1 MNIVISCQP
10 SNPLEYLATC
20 GVFDLTARLDPC
32 ATGCWSGKPTAFHL
46 IASVSED
53 ALVAMIC
60 ETLCA
65 PDRWTPI
72 RPVPTGEA
80 TLFSVS
86 FTPRDMPAFD
96 VTLDWWLETAELD
109 GAIDSNTAWKMYAGR
124 QTQE

>member
-1 MNIVISCQP
+1 
-10 SNPLEYLATC
+10 
-20 GVFDLTARLDPC
+20 
-32 ATGCWSGKPTAFHL
+32 
-46 IASVSED
+46 
-53 ALVAMIC
+53 MIC